1 MRLKTLF
8 NGKNLFLLLVY
19 FYLSGE
25 HGLVVI

>member
-8 NGKNLFLLLVY
+8 NGKNLFFIINL